1 MVAEHLSLTPLSTVP
16 KLLGSD
22 RQGSSG
28 RFQENATG
36 LQAPWLWVGVLVAF
50 LKDFFWL
57 RVKWTDHHGGEVM
70 EQGHKVTGHTPSI
83 VQKQRSE
90 YWPSAPFSQIP
101 AYGPTLPYSEWVFQA
116 RLA

>member
-57 RVKWTDHHGGEVM
+57 RVKWTDHHGGEGTFVDT
-70 EQGHKVTGHTPSI
+70 EVDYHYGG
-83 VQKQRSE
+83 
-90 YWPSAPFSQIP
+90 P
-101 AYGPTLPYSEWVFQA
+101 AS
-116 RLA
+116 